1 MKPLIRL
8 AVKEDA
14 EDLLRLIKGLA
25 AYEKAHEQVVLKAE
39 DLVRDGF
46 GAEPKFLC
54 YVAERDQRIVGM
66 ALFYLRYSTWK
77 GPVVHLEDLM
87 VEKDHRSQGIGSA
100 LYQAVLSFAREK
112 KVRRVNWEVLDWN
125 SPAIEFYEKSG
136 AEVLK
141 EWRVVSMSDQ
151 VLNEYLDR

>member
-46 GAEPKFLC
+46 GAEPKFWC

>member
-46 GAEPKFLC
+46 GAEPKFWC

-66 ALFYLRYSTWK
+66 ALFYFRYSTWK

>member
-1 MKPLIRL
+1 
-8 AVKEDA
+8 
-14 EDLLRLIKGLA
+14 
-25 AYEKAHEQVVLKAE
+25 
-39 DLVRDGF
+39 
-46 GAEPKFLC
+46 
-54 YVAERDQRIVGM
+54 
-66 ALFYLRYSTWK
+66 
-77 GPVVHLEDLM
+77 M
-87 VEKDHRSQGIGSA
+87 VEKAHRSQGIGSA

-151 VLNEYLDR
+151 ALNEYLDR

>member
-14 EDLLRLIKGLA
+14 KDLLRLIKGLA
-25 AYEKAHEQVVLKAE
+25 AYEKAHEQVVLLAE

-46 GAEPKFLC
+46 GAEPKFWC

-66 ALFYLRYSTWK
+66 ALFYFRYSTWK

-87 VEKDHRSQGIGSA
+87 VEKAHRSQGIGSA

-141 EWRVVSMSDQ
+141 EWRVVSMSNQ
-151 VLNEYLDR
+151 ALNEYLDR

>member
-8 AVKEDA
+8 AVKEDT

-46 GAEPKFLC
+46 GAEPKFWC

-66 ALFYLRYSTWK
+66 ALFYFRYSTWK

>member
-25 AYEKAHEQVVLKAE
+25 AYEKAHEQVVLLAE

-46 GAEPKFLC
+46 GAEPKFWC

-66 ALFYLRYSTWK
+66 ALFYFRYSTWK

>member
-25 AYEKAHEQVVLKAE
+25 AYEKAHEQVVLLAE

-46 GAEPKFLC
+46 GAEPKFWC

-66 ALFYLRYSTWK
+66 ALFYFRYSTWK

-87 VEKDHRSQGIGSA
+87 VEKAYRSQGIGSA
-100 LYQAVLSFAREK
+100 LYQAVLSFARKK

-151 VLNEYLDR
+151 ALNEYLDR

>member
-14 EDLLRLIKGLA
+14 EDLLRLIKCLA
-25 AYEKAHEQVVLKAE
+25 AYEKAHEQVVLKVE

-46 GAEPKFLC
+46 GAEPKFWC

-66 ALFYLRYSTWK
+66 ALFYFRYSTWK

-87 VEKDHRSQGIGSA
+87 VEKDHRSQGIGST

>member
-25 AYEKAHEQVVLKAE
+25 AYEKAHEQVVLLAE

-46 GAEPKFLC
+46 GAEPKFWC

-66 ALFYLRYSTWK
+66 ALFYFRYSTWK

-87 VEKDHRSQGIGSA
+87 VEKTHRSQGIGSA

-151 VLNEYLDR
+151 ALNEYLDR

>member
-46 GAEPKFLC
+46 GAEPKFWC

-66 ALFYLRYSTWK
+66 ALFYFRYSTWK

-87 VEKDHRSQGIGSA
+87 VEKDHRSLGDWQCFISGRA
-100 LYQAVLSFAREK
+100 QFCTREK
-112 KVRRVNWEVLDWN
+112 
-125 SPAIEFYEKSG
+125 G
-136 AEVLK
+136 ASRELGSLGL
-141 EWRVVSMSDQ
+141 EQSSH
-151 VLNEYLDR
+151 

>member
-14 EDLLRLIKGLA
+14 EDLLRLIKCLA
-25 AYEKAHEQVVLKAE
+25 AYEKAHEQVVLKVE

-46 GAEPKFLC
+46 GAEPKFWC

-66 ALFYLRYSTWK
+66 ALFYFRYSTWK

-151 VLNEYLDR
+151 ALNEYLDR